1 MADGP
6 SMTPTGHRG
15 YKPLKEQL
23 EQLKRAIRLASSGSS
38 KLAEKE
44 CKAMEAELGKLIA
57 SQQRGLDDK
66 IALSLVLKI
75 EGERCEQQLEQLQT
89 ETEKRSINWRINQQ
103 IKELQQTHANC
114 CKWMF
119 LWNGASSWM
128 EEDDTAETEDMESIV
143 EALKQLKKQ
152 NKKLEDQ
159 MKNWIPKPGDANK
172 YHTAEILPWATLT
185 SNAIGR
191 QHVMPVMT
199 LRGGQVHGPDG
210 QTAMVVGGVADVE
223 YTRVPLVFHNEG
235 PMTVKCQPLSGG
247 GKEIAAAADEGLTS
261 SSSSHE
267 RGDRPE
273 AEASRES
280 LPDQTGE
287 VDRTP
292 KNKEMISPV
301 ERMAQPAFI
310 ELPTPVREEQ
320 AQTSRSKHSKAMAK
334 SDTWAGEVFGRM
346 LEDPQGLLEV
356 LNTLKTVKDKMTK
369 GTAEEESDNDSSTS
383 EEEDDD
389 EDNDRGGVPS
399 EPSIARNLRSRQ
411 IVARVPALMT
421 DGPPMHQARTNP
433 QGIGEPVDR
442 TEGVVVQRGEYK
454 ELVTRGISA
463 VCLGMSVG
471 GVEQRVIGA
480 EIAQNVVRTIKEE
493 ATNPRHAE
501 LREQEM
507 ALGEHIRPQTRV
519 QHQPRS
525 IQWLTGGRTTPSA
538 ADCTAA
544 SLVVLNRLAEC
555 GFKVSKDK
563 LQLVRPEVTFLGR
576 VIAHK
581 SVGLMNTHR
590 DQILTHPKPR
600 TVREMLSFLGLTGYS
615 RQFIPDYAGKTA
627 PLRGLMKQVGVRNL
641 KAELP
646 WTPEAEAA
654 FIRVKQDL
662 SRASDLATPNY
673 DEPFYLDVSE
683 TNSIVNGVL
692 FQKKGGGR
700 EVLMYVSVKLHPTEA
715 KHPTCT
721 QHAAGVARIIQKTA
735 HVVREHP
742 LKILTTHSIV
752 AYVNSQAF
760 CMSPRAQQRLSKV
773 LEAPNLTFT
782 HEGINM
788 ADLMGVGEPHDCAK
802 RAQIEEKIREDLKVE
817 PIPGAEDW
825 FTDGCCHRDKGGL
838 KAGYAVVCRVE
849 GDYQV
854 RESGRIEG
862 KQSAQRAEVIALARA
877 LRLAKNRRVNIY
889 TDSAY
894 AFGAA
899 HVELPQWKR
908 AGFRTAT
915 NAPISHKHEMEEL
928 EKALADPEEVSI
940 IKCKAHSQGTSMVEK
955 GNQRADEAA
964 KEAAG
969 YKGRRQM
976 IQVTSEEEISVDLIE
991 EVKQAQEEASPEEK
1005 GVWKNKGAWQDGHLW
1020 RGPDGRPVLT
1030 AIMAEQKVDEA
1041 HGLAHVGIAQMERNL
1056 CHWWH
1061 PELRGMIREKARMCL
1076 ICGAHNPKP
1085 AVKPEVGFT
1094 PYELQTGRQFP
1105 APWTVGSVERH
1116 KKGNRSHADYWNEL
1130 KALVSSFTKQAACK
1144 GPTGEGEVPDA
1155 KAVWLRVIKR
1165 KWKEP
1170 RWIGPYEVSARTATA
1185 VQLKGKGDTWYHWTQ
1200 CAAAHEG
1207 LVGKDQS
1214 PPNTGE
1220 IQRQN
1225 KPSHLCN
1232 GPTGGLPG
1240 RSKKEEQPRRRS
1252 PRQRKGAVPH

>member
-1 MADGP
+1 MAHDLRAINEILLSTTAP
-6 SMTPTGHRG
+6 VPNPYTALSAITCDQKWFTCIDLANAFFCLPLHESLRDIFSFTYRG
-15 YKPLKEQL
+15 QQLRYTRLPQGFALSPGIFNQVLKEAL
-23 EQLKRAIRLASSGSS
+23 SSCN
-38 KLAEKE
+38 LPND
-44 CKAMEAELGKLIA
+44 CTLIQYVDDLLIA
-57 SQQRGLDDK
+57 
-66 IALSLVLKI
+66 A
-75 EGERCEQQLEQLQT
+75 
-89 ETEKRSINWRINQQ
+89 
-103 IKELQQTHANC
+103 
-114 CKWMF
+114 
-119 LWNGASSWM
+119 
-128 EEDDTAETEDMESIV
+128 
-143 EALKQLKKQ
+143 
-152 NKKLEDQ
+152 
-159 MKNWIPKPGDANK
+159 
-172 YHTAEILPWATLT
+172 
-185 SNAIGR
+185 
-191 QHVMPVMT
+191 
-199 LRGGQVHGPDG
+199 
-210 QTAMVVGGVADVE
+210 
-223 YTRVPLVFHNEG
+223 
-235 PMTVKCQPLSGG
+235 
-247 GKEIAAAADEGLTS
+247 
-261 SSSSHE
+261 
-267 RGDRPE
+267 
-273 AEASRES
+273 
-280 LPDQTGE
+280 
-287 VDRTP
+287 
-292 KNKEMISPV
+292 
-301 ERMAQPAFI
+301 
-310 ELPTPVREEQ
+310 
-320 AQTSRSKHSKAMAK
+320 
-334 SDTWAGEVFGRM
+334 
-346 LEDPQGLLEV
+346 
-356 LNTLKTVKDKMTK
+356 
-369 GTAEEESDNDSSTS
+369 
-383 EEEDDD
+383 
-389 EDNDRGGVPS
+389 
-399 EPSIARNLRSRQ
+399 
-411 IVARVPALMT
+411 
-421 DGPPMHQARTNP
+421 
-433 QGIGEPVDR
+433 
-442 TEGVVVQRGEYK
+442 
-454 ELVTRGISA
+454 
-463 VCLGMSVG
+463 
-471 GVEQRVIGA
+471 
-480 EIAQNVVRTIKEE
+480 
-493 ATNPRHAE
+493 
-501 LREQEM
+501 
-507 ALGEHIRPQTRV
+507 
-519 QHQPRS
+519 
-525 IQWLTGGRTTPSA
+525 PSA

-544 SLVVLNRLAEC
+544 SFVVLNRLAEC

-627 PLRGLMKQVGVRNL
+627 PLRGLMKQVGVRNF

-802 RAQIEEKIREDLKVE
+802 RAQIEEKIREDLKAE

-825 FTDGCCHRDKGGL
+825 FTDGCCHRDEGGL

-915 NAPISHKHEMEEL
+915 NAPISHIHEMEEL

-969 YKGRRQM
+969 YKGQRQM
-976 IQVTSEEEISVDLIE
+976 IQVTSEEEIPVDLIE
-991 EVKQAQEEASPEEK
+991 EVKRAQEEASPEEK

-1030 AIMAEQKVDEA
+1030 AKMAEQKVDEA
-1041 HGLAHVGIAQMERNL
+1041 HGLAHVGRAQMERNL

-1105 APWTVGSVERH
+1105 APWTVGSGERD

-1155 KAVWLRVIKR
+1155 KTVWLRVIKR

-1170 RWIGPYEVSARTATA
+1170 RWTGPYEVSARTATA

-1207 LVGKDQS
+1207 LVRKDQS
-1214 PPNTGE
+1214 QLDAGE
-1220 IQRQN
+1220 IERHN
-1225 KPSHLCN
+1225 NPSHLCN
-1232 GPTGGLPG
+1232 GPTGSLPG
-1240 RSKKEEQPRRRS
+1240 RSKKEEQTRRRS